1 MKLNKTKIVATL
13 GPASKSRPML
23 KKLIIAGVDVFR
35 VNFSH
40 ANYKETKQ
48 TVCAIRALGA
58 ELGVHPS
65 ILGDLQGPKI
75 RLGLVKNGVFVKKDD
90 VIEITTKEI
99 GEGDEKRVSINYLDF
114 PKDVNANE
122 KILVNDGKL
131 IFKVLITNKKDLV
144 QAKVLQ
150 GGLLE
155 SRKGVNLPNTNLSLP
170 ALTKKDKEDALFA
183 IKNEFDWIALS
194 FVRSPKDVLLLQN
207 LIAKNSTYK
216 IPIIAKIEKPEA
228 IANIDEI
235 LEVADGLMVARGD
248 LGLEIPAEEVPL
260 NQKLLVSK
268 AKHFRKP
275 VIIATQMMESMI
287 DSLTPS
293 RAEVNDVANSIMD
306 GADAVMLSGETSVGQ
321 FPVEVVNTMERIIR
335 RVEDS
340 PLIITPH
347 KLPEL
352 KSKRLVTKS
361 VCFHAAS
368 VANEINASAIS
379 TLTNSGYTAWQI
391 SSWRPNVL
399 ILVFTSNKKIL
410 SQLNLLWGVK
420 CMFYD
425 NFVSTDDTIEEVNK
439 IAKANGFIKNND
451 LVINLSAMPIV
462 EKGEVNTLRISKI

>member
-13 GPASKSRPML
+13 GPSSREKPML
-23 KKLIIAGVDVFR
+23 KRLLKAGVDVFR

-40 ANYKETKQ
+40 ASHDETSQ
-48 TVCAIRALGA
+48 TVKDIR
-58 ELGVHPS
+58 ELSLELKIHAS

-75 RLGLVKNGVFVKKDD
+75 RLGLVKDGVVLKKGD
-90 VIEITTKEI
+90 VLDITTKNI
-99 GEGDEKRVSINYLDF
+99 KQGNEKCVSINYIDF
-114 PKDVNANE
+114 PKDVNVDE

-131 IFKVLITNKKDLV
+131 IFKITKTNKNDLV
-144 QAKVLQ
+144 QAKVIQ

-155 SRKGVNLPNTNLSLP
+155 SRKGVNLPNTNISLP
-170 ALTKKDKEDALFA
+170 ALTKKDIEDALFA
-183 IKNEFDWIALS
+183 IKNGFDWIALS
-194 FVRSPKDVLLLQN
+194 FVRSKKDISVLQKIILD
-207 LIAKNSTYK
+207 NSKYK

-228 IANIDEI
+228 IINMDEI
-235 LEVADGLMVARGD
+235 VKKADGIMVARGD

-268 AKHFRKP
+268 AKKAKKP
-275 VIIATQMMESMI
+275 IIIATQMMESMI

-306 GADAVMLSGETSVGQ
+306 GADAVMLSGETSVGK
-321 FPVEVVNTMERIIR
+321 FPVEVVNTMERIIN

-340 PLIITPH
+340 PLINSAYTMPS
-347 KLPEL
+347 L
-352 KSKRLVTKS
+352 KSKRVLTKS
-361 VCFHAAS
+361 ICFHAAS
-368 VANEINASAIS
+368 IANELEASAIC

-391 SSWRPNVL
+391 SSWRPNAM

-425 NFVSTDDTIEEVNK
+425 NFVSTDLTIKEVNEMALK
-439 IAKANGFIKNND
+439 SGFVNKKS
-451 LVINLSAMPIV
+451 LVVNLSAMPIV
-462 EKGEVNTLRISKI
+462 EKGEVNTLRISKV